1 MVKINQIE
9 ILMLMI
15 YNRIYMY
22 MLIIA
27 NIVRMMCFVDSYLE
41 AFLGLGLGLVGSFL
55 NII

>member
-1 MVKINQIE
+1 
-9 ILMLMI
+9 MLMI
-15 YNRIYMY
+15 YKRIYMY

-41 AFLGLGLGLVGSFL
+41 AYWGWIGLYLGSFL